1 MLATPVVYRT
11 GTVAQVRA
19 MQELAQESAPAVP
32 IHAGREFVR
41 TDRVFVRVSL
51 AGALS
56 STAAVTARV
65 LDRRG
70 AMLVSLPVAR
80 LASEDTWQIDLPL
93 GSMSVGEYAIA
104 LDAEAGDNRAGTM
117 VAFRVRR

>member
-1 MLATPVVYRT
+1 MFATPVVYRT
-11 GTVAQVRA
+11 STVAQVRA
-19 MQELAQESAPAVP
+19 MQESAPAVP

-51 AGALS
+51 AGASS

-70 AMLVSLPVAR
+70 ATLVSLPVAR
-80 LASEDTWQIDLPL
+80 VASEDSWQIDLPL
-93 GSMSVGEYAIA
+93 GSMGLGEYAIA
-104 LDAEAGDNRAGTM
+104 LDAEGGDNRARSM
-117 VAFRVRR
+117 VGFRLRR